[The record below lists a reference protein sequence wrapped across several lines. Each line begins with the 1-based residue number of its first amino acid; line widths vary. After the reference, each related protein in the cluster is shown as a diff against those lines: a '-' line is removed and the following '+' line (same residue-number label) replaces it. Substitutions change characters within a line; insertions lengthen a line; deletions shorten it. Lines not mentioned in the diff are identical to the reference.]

1 MKAVPT
7 VAVAIVIV
15 MIRAARGKSMHLS
28 TAVLLGLIGTG
39 ISGHLV
45 GNVSFQYSLR
55 VIGLA
60 LSVPLCLGTIIIS
73 GAILGRFWLGEPVT
87 RRTTWAMIVLIVAV
101 PILTLGAEK
110 AGTVEPLPVTESDF
124 WLVAFGVGAALLSG
138 AAYGWQG
145 AVLRRMAT
153 SHTPHAV
160 TLLIL
165 SATGSIMLGSMTL
178 GRIGWAGMTATD
190 AGDFM
195 TMIWAGL
202 FNALGFFLL
211 TKSLQLITVVHVNAI
226 NASQA
231 AMAAL
236 AGIAFF
242 HEKLTIWLIS
252 GLVLT
257 VLGLMLI
264 DRRKEAVAIDEI

>member
-7 VAVAIVIV
+7 MAVAIVLV
-15 MIRAARGKSMHLS
+15 GFRAARGRPMNLS

-39 ISGHLV
+39 ITGHLV
-45 GNVSFQYSLR
+45 GNVSFQWSLR

-73 GAILGRFWLGEPVT
+73 GAILGRFWLGETVT
-87 RRTTWAMIVLIVAV
+87 KRTLIAMLVLIVAV

-110 AGTVEPLPVTESDF
+110 AGTVEPQPTDLSDA
-124 WLVAFGVGAALLSG
+124 WLVAIGVGAALLSG

-160 TLLIL
+160 TLLVL
-165 SATGSIMLGSMTL
+165 SGTGATLLGSMTL
-178 GRIGWAGMTATD
+178 GRIGWEGMTATSPS
-190 AGDFM
+190 DFM

-202 FNALGFFLL
+202 FNAGGFFLL

-242 HEKLTIWLIS
+242 HEKLTVWLVS
-252 GLVLT
+252 GVVLT
-257 VLGLMLI
+257 VFGLMLI
-264 DRRKEAVAIDEI
+264 DRRKEAVAIDEV